1 MPTDSPVGASA
12 PVSFRY
18 VQWGPVFAGALA
30 AAALSFV
37 LHSFAAAVGLAV
49 SSTAP
54 TWRDASLALWILSG
68 LWLVVVAV
76 AAYSLGGY
84 IAGRMRQGLTEG
96 NRDEREFRDG
106 VHGLLV
112 WALATLLTAVLA
124 LAAAEG
130 LSRLATPSSS
140 GANGTSASAGE
151 GLFAYELDRLF
162 RTDRPIPDISV
173 KREEAS
179 RILLTAGSRDGVRAE
194 DRTYLTGLVA
204 ARTGI
209 PEADAQQRTQNAIAH
224 ASDSIKRA
232 RHSGTLLAFFAGAAA
247 MIGAAAAWFA
257 ADIGGEHRDTGRIPA
272 LGWGTHRR
280 STAHAAR

>member
-1 MPTDSPVGASA
+1 MADSLVGTSA

-18 VQWGPVFAGALA
+18 IQWGPVFAGALA

-37 LHSFAAAVGLAV
+37 LHSFAGAVGLAV

-54 TWRDASLALWILSG
+54 TWRDASIVLWVLSG
-68 LWLVVVAV
+68 IWLVVVAV

-96 NRDEREFRDG
+96 NADEREFRDG

-112 WALATLLTAVLA
+112 WALATLLTALLA

-130 LSRLATPSSS
+130 LTRLTSPSS
-140 GANGTSASAGE
+140 GASGTTSSAGE

-162 RTDRPIPDISV
+162 RTERPIADIDL
-173 KREEAS
+173 KRQEAS
-179 RILLTAGSRDGVRAE
+179 RILLTAGSRDGVTPE
-194 DRTYLTGLVA
+194 DRSYLAGLVA

-209 PEADAQQRTQNAIAH
+209 PEADAQQRTQNAIAR
-224 ASDSIKRA
+224 ANESIRRA

-257 ADIGGEHRDTGRIPA
+257 AGIGGEHRDTGKIPSLLWSA
-272 LGWGTHRR
+272 THRR
-280 STAHAAR
+280 TVAHTAR